1 MCQVKTEERTSCAR
15 NAATGTL
22 RKRGELRTTA
32 AAQHVKAHVGRAAA
46 VRCDAIGREN
56 IKSANVKF

>member
-1 MCQVKTEERTSCAR
+1 MTSEERTSCAR

-32 AAQHVKAHVGRAAA
+32 AARSLRTLSKHNVGHAAHVVGNNH
-46 VRCDAIGREN
+46 DKEYMN
-56 IKSANVKF
+56 F